1 MDTKKY
7 NLVRLAKSQNNET
20 ASQRIQTT
28 FQNSDYF
35 KMV

>member
-7 NLVRLAKSQNNET
+7 NLVRLTKSQNNET

-28 FQNSDYF
+28 FQNSELF
-35 KMV
+35 